1 MMLLYIFINKKL
13 LEDKSEL
20 VLKQKY
26 EIERLKQE
34 IINMNTRSDRY
45 TNIHIFNKS
54 DDEF

>member
-1 MMLLYIFINKKL
+1 MMLLYIFINQKL
-13 LEDKSEL
+13 LEEKSEL

-34 IINMNTRSDRY
+34 LLNMNTRSDRY
-45 TNIHIFNKS
+45 TNINIFNKS